1 MAFWNNIGQKASET
15 TAKAVQK
22 AKEMSDIARLNSMI
36 SAEETKITNTY
47 YQIGKLYATMHAN
60 DHEEEFAGMIAALG
74 EANEKIRNY
83 KQQIQD
89 IKGVVRCVQCGA
101 EVQAGV
107 AFCSSCGA
115 PMPKVQ
121 LENTDDLEK
130 CENCGA
136 MVRKGVRFCTAC
148 GKPMIQITVPETK
161 SMPEVE
167 EEQSRICPNCGAKL
181 DDGVAFCTE
190 CGTKL

>member
-1 MAFWNNIGQKASET
+1 
-15 TAKAVQK
+15 
-22 AKEMSDIARLNSMI
+22 
-36 SAEETKITNTY
+36 
-47 YQIGKLYATMHAN
+47 
-60 DHEEEFAGMIAALG
+60 
-74 EANEKIRNY
+74 
-83 KQQIQD
+83 
-89 IKGVVRCVQCGA
+89 
-101 EVQAGV
+101 
-107 AFCSSCGA
+107 
-115 PMPKVQ
+115 MPKVQ